1 MKSGSKVGLRTNFF
15 GNFQQTLNMF
25 SSKVNLNFKLK
36 LFVGLVPLKVNLK
49 AKFLNDFVGMVPLK
63 VNFKAKFLM
72 IL

>member
-1 MKSGSKVGLRTNFF
+1 
-15 GNFQQTLNMF
+15 MF